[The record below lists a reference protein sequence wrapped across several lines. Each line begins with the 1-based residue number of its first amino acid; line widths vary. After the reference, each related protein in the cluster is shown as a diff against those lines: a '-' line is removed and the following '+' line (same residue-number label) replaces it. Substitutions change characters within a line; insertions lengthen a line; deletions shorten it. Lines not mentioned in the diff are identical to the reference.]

1 MKKIYTLLL
10 LVFPFLLQSCL
21 KEEKDIFGKDPS
33 IRMEEALKNYKKVL
47 AAAENGWSLEYYA
60 EPNQKYGGYNFAMK
74 FSTSEVSA
82 YSELADNPSESV
94 TSMYQ
99 LISDD
104 GPVLSFDTYNM
115 FLHFFSNPS
124 EDYPD
129 ALEGDYE
136 FILQGISEDQN
147 EIKLKGKKTGNR
159 MVLRRLSE
167 SPADYLAKVAS
178 MQEQLA
184 APAYSMTANGK
195 VMDCSLLNHT
205 LTYQYMDENEAIVIE
220 SVAFCYTPTG
230 IELYEETEINGL
242 SLKGFTFENGLLTAS
257 GGNAIISL
265 IFPPLNE
272 TVIALLSSTATF
284 AMDFSYAED
293 YYDMSETLK
302 SWISTAYEANTD
314 MGETLLALYFRFYK
328 NQTCFQFISNDGK
341 DNWAVMFGYTLKT
354 VPGTEDEVIFGSE
367 YTDGINAEFYPHLAP
382 VVSNIIGEGTYK
394 IEADNTVSPTAIKF
408 TSKNNPSIWFILY
421 SL

>member
-1 MKKIYTLLL
+1 MKKIYFLLL

-21 KEEKDIFGKDPS
+21 KEEEDIFGKDPS
-33 IRMEEALKNYKKVL
+33 IRVEEALKNYKEVL
-47 AAAENGWSLEYYA
+47 SGAENGWLLEYYA

-74 FSTSEVSA
+74 FSTSEVTA
-82 YSELADNPSESV
+82 NFELADPSESV

-124 EDYPD
+124 VDLPD

-147 EIKLKGKKTGNR
+147 EIKLKGKKTGNK

-167 SPADYLAKVAS
+167 SPADYLTKVIN
-178 MQEQLA
+178 MQKQLV
-184 APAYSMTANGK
+184 APAYRMTIDNK
-195 VMDCSLLNHT
+195 VIDCSLLNHT
-205 LTYQYMDENEAIVIE
+205 LTYQYMGEDQAIVKE
-220 SVAFCYTPTG
+220 SVAFCYTNKG
-230 IELYEETEINGL
+230 INLYKETEINGI
-242 SLKGFTFENGLLTAS
+242 SLKEFVFENGQLTAS
-257 GGNAIISL
+257 GGNAIINL

-272 TVIALLSSTATF
+272 TVIALLSSSAVF

-293 YYDMSETLK
+293 YYDMSEMLK
-302 SWISTAYEANTD
+302 GWISTAYEANTED

-328 NQTCFQFISNDGK
+328 NETCFQFISNDGK
-341 DNWAVMFGYTLKT
+341 NNWSVMFGYTLK
-354 VPGTEDEVIFGSE
+354 VVEGTENEVIFGTG
-367 YTDGINAEFYPHLAP
+367 YTSGLNADFYPHFAP
-382 VVSNIIGEGTYK
+382 VVSNIIGEETYI
-394 IEADNTVSPTAIKF
+394 IEADNTINPTVLKF
-408 TSKNNPSIWFILY
+408 TSKKNPSIWFTLF
-421 SL
+421 LL